1 MNTQYALPHV
11 FFTLMHQCISFIRVW
26 VKIFLMC
33 LSHNLYVDVFV
44 RVIISHLFNVTVY
57 SRLLTIRLYTI
68 YIRDTVFH
76 YKLKELFFFFFINA
90 VALHKFFL
98 LFKQFFLNIV
108 TIITCPFF
116 IDVCTYVI
124 FYFHFFTQIH
134 CTFFALYSKLKKLNE
149 KKVTRIV
156 CGIFSVN

>member
-1 MNTQYALPHV
+1 
-11 FFTLMHQCISFIRVW
+11 
-26 VKIFLMC
+26 MC

-44 RVIISHLFNVTVY
+44 RVISHLFNVTVY

-156 CGIFSVN
+156 CGIFRSISI

>member
-1 MNTQYALPHV
+1 
-11 FFTLMHQCISFIRVW
+11 
-26 VKIFLMC
+26 MC

-44 RVIISHLFNVTVY
+44 RVISHLFNVTVY

-76 YKLKELFFFFFINA
+76 YKLRELFFFINA
-90 VALHKFFL
+90 VALHNFFL

-116 IDVCTYVI
+116 IDVYTYVI
-124 FYFHFFTQIH
+124 FLFPSFYTDPLHFFCFMFKVQRN
-134 CTFFALYSKLKKLNE
+134 LMK